1 VIGTARRAA
10 AALIALAL
18 LVGGAAGGAP
28 TAGAQTAEARTGNGR
43 TLIVPDRLFDS
54 ETGETRDGWG
64 VIVEDDVIAAVGPV
78 DGLRSEPVD
87 RTIELPGTTLL
98 PGLIEAHSHI
108 LLHPYDETLWNDQV
122 LTESRAYRTILAVR
136 HVDASLRSGFTTLR
150 DLGSEGAAY
159 ADVGVRR
166 AIEEGVIPGPRLLVA
181 TLALAAT
188 GSYAPG
194 PRGFEPDLILPKGA
208 HTVTGEDEIRRSVRE
223 QIGRGADLI
232 KVYAD
237 FGRGPGGRVVP
248 TFSEA
253 ELGALIDEAHTAGLP
268 VAAHASSAEGMRR
281 AVMAGANTIEHG
293 SGGTE
298 DVFRLMAER
307 DVAWLPTLAA
317 YAAYDEYFSGY
328 VPGQKELTPRI
339 QAGLEAFA
347 VARRTGVTIGLGS
360 DVGVFAHGESWRE
373 LEWMVRG
380 GMTPAEALI
389 SATSVNAGIIGMS
402 DRIGTIREGLLA
414 DLVAVAGDPTTD
426 IDAVRNVRFVMKDGV
441 VYEPSGAYP

>member
-1 VIGTARRAA
+1 MSQPMRTTPTLAVG
-10 AALIALAL
+10 ALAL
-18 LVGGAAGGAP
+18 VLAGAL
-28 TAGAQTAEARTGNGR
+28 GAQTVQPEGR
-43 TLIVPDRLFDS
+43 TLIIPERMFDS
-54 ETGETRDGWG
+54 ETGSTRTGWG
-64 VIVEDDVIAAVGPV
+64 VIVGGRKIQAVGPV
-78 DGLRSEPVD
+78 ADLRANAVD
-87 RTIELPGTTLL
+87 EVIELAGATLL

-122 LTESRAYRTILAVR
+122 LTESRSYRTILAVR
-136 HVDASLRSGFTTLR
+136 HVEASLRSGFTTLR

-166 AIEEGVIPGPRLLVA
+166 AIEEGIIPGPRLLVA

-194 PRGFEPDLILPKGA
+194 PRGFEPDLVLPKGA

-237 FGRGPGGRVVP
+237 FSRGSGGRVVP

-253 ELGALIDEAHTAGLP
+253 ELAALVDEAHTAGVP
-268 VAAHASSAEGMRR
+268 VAAHAGSAEGMRR
-281 AVMAGANTIEHG
+281 AVLAGVNTIEHG

-298 DVFRLMAER
+298 EVFRLMADR
-307 DVAWLPTLAA
+307 GVAWLPTLAA

-328 VPGQKELTPRI
+328 VPGQANLTARI

-347 VARRTGVTIGLGS
+347 AARRTEVSIGLGS
-360 DVGVFAHGESWRE
+360 DVGVFSHGESWRE
-373 LEWMVRG
+373 LEWMVHG
-380 GMTPAEALI
+380 GMTPVEALQA
-389 SATSVNAGIIGMS
+389 ATSVNAGIIGMA
-402 DRIGTIREGLLA
+402 DRVGQIRVGLLA
-414 DLVAVAGDPTTD
+414 DLVAFEGDPTSD
-426 IDAVRNVRFVMKDGV
+426 ISAARNPVFVMKDGV
-441 VYEPSGAYP
+441 VYEPRGEYP

>member
-1 VIGTARRAA
+1 MSRLEPGVRAGF
-10 AALIALAL
+10 LALAL
-18 LVGGAAGGAP
+18 VVGGTPTGTAP
-28 TAGAQTAEARTGNGR
+28 AEARAQDQAQRTR
-43 TLIVPDRLFDS
+43 TLVVPERLFDS
-54 ETGETRDGWG
+54 ETGETRAGWA
-64 VIVEDDVIAAVGPV
+64 VIVEGAAIATVGPARE
-78 DGLRSEPVD
+78 LRSEPVD
-87 RTIELPGTTLL
+87 GTVELPGATLL

-108 LLHPYDETLWNDQV
+108 LLHPYDEVLWNDQV
-122 LTESRAYRTILAVR
+122 LKESRAYRAILAVR
-136 HVDASLRSGFTTLR
+136 HVDATLRSGFTTLR

-159 ADVGVRR
+159 ADVGVQR
-166 AIEEGVIPGPRLLVA
+166 AIEEGVISGPRLLVA

-194 PRGFEPDLILPKGA
+194 PRGFEPDLVLPKGA
-208 HTVTGEDEIRRSVRE
+208 NTVTGEDEIRRSVRE

-253 ELGALIDEAHTAGLP
+253 ELAALVDEAHTAGVP
-268 VAAHASSAEGMRR
+268 VAAHAGSAEGMRR

-298 DVFRLMAER
+298 AVFQLMAER
-307 DVAWLPTLAA
+307 GVAWLPTLAA

-328 VPGQKELTPRI
+328 VPGQQELTPRI
-339 QAGLEAFA
+339 RAGLDAFSA
-347 VARRTGVTIGLGS
+347 ALRTDVTIGLGS
-360 DVGVFAHGESWRE
+360 DVGVFTHGESWRE

-380 GMTPAEALI
+380 GMTPAEALRA
-389 SATSVNAGIIGMS
+389 ATSVNAGIIGLS
-402 DRIGTIREGLLA
+402 SRIGVIREGFLA
-414 DLVAVAGDPTTD
+414 DLVAVDGDPTAD
-426 IDAVRNVRFVMKDGV
+426 ITAVRNMRFVMKDGV